1 MDIASLSTAL
11 SMTQT
16 SNDFGV
22 VMLSKQLD
30 SMETMGDSSPGREY
44 RHFHLMPK
52 RASEAK
58 RRSGC
63 VQKAAGGKPAAFL
76 CPFQT
81 ASGGADPRLANDP
94 YSRASRLHSLTA
106 RKTRGSASV

>member
-30 SMETMGDSSPGREY
+30 SMETMGDSMVKLMERSVTP
-44 RHFHLMPK
+44 HL
-52 RASEAK
+52 
-58 RRSGC
+58 
-63 VQKAAGGKPAAFL
+63 GGNIDI
-76 CPFQT
+76 
-81 ASGGADPRLANDP
+81 SI
-94 YSRASRLHSLTA
+94 
-106 RKTRGSASV
+106 